1 MGECASVLPECAEGR
16 DYSLESSLIELAGYR
31 MERAKEMFSAAEGN
45 LEIGQEYCVQ
55 GVLNVI

>member
-1 MGECASVLPECAEGR
+1 
-16 DYSLESSLIELAGYR
+16 
-31 MERAKEMFSAAEGN
+31 MERAKEMLSVEEGN